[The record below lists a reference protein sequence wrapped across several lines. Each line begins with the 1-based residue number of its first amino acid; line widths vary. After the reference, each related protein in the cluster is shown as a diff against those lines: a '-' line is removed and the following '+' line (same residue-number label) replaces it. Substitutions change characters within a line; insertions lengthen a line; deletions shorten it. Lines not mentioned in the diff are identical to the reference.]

1 MIIQK
6 FFINNLVGSVFALAL
21 MGFMF
26 GFTISWS
33 SPVIPK
39 IQNLSDD
46 SPFDRDITDT
56 EISWMT
62 SLVVLGSCCGCW
74 IFGFLTS
81 IIGRKLSTIF
91 LGVPMALSYLL
102 MVIFRTVHVY
112 YVARFIMGFT
122 LGGGNIVSMTYA
134 SEIASKSN
142 RGVIG
147 TVSGTSLAIGTLF
160 CYSIG
165 PWISVTTLNII
176 LSIFPLITIAICIIF
191 CEETPYY
198 YLMKGKEHLAKKAL
212 STFRPAGTNI
222 EEELKEIISKI
233 EEQKSGNF
241 WELIKSKPVLK
252 SLFIGNML
260 LIFQQFTGINGIS
273 MYSQS
278 IFDITG
284 SNLSSAVCSIIL
296 GALQLTS
303 GSIAPIVVDR
313 FNRRSLMILSA
324 SGMILFEVLLGI
336 YCIFY
341 DEDKVSSSLK
351 FVPILCL
358 AGFMFSYNFGIGPLC
373 WVVTSEIYAARVK
386 SMAMAFSV
394 FTYYVV
400 GFVISR
406 YFKTVENAIHIGP
419 LFFIF
424 AGCCGLCI
432 AFIVFFVI
440 ETKGKTLEQIQDQL
454 ER

>member
-1 MIIQK
+1 MIIQT
-6 FFINNLVGSVFALAL
+6 FFINNLVGSVIALAL

-33 SPVIPK
+33 SPVMPK
-39 IQNLSDD
+39 IQNLSSD
-46 SPFDRDITDT
+46 SPFDRAITDT

-74 IFGFLTS
+74 MFGFLTS
-81 IIGRKLSTIF
+81 TIGRRFSTII
-91 LGVPMALSYLL
+91 LGVPMATSYLL
-102 MVIFRTVHVY
+102 MAIFRTVPVY

-134 SEIASKSN
+134 SEISSQSN
-142 RGVIG
+142 RGVIS
-147 TVSGTSLAIGTLF
+147 TVAGTSLAIGTLF

-165 PWISVTTLNII
+165 PWVSVTELNII
-176 LSIFPLITIAICIIF
+176 LSVFPLITIAICIIF
-191 CEETPYY
+191 CEESPYY
-198 YLMKGKEHLAKKAL
+198 YLVKGEEDLAKKAL
-212 STFRPAGTNI
+212 MTFRPPGTDVDKEL
-222 EEELKEIISKI
+222 EEILIKI

-241 WELIKSKPVLK
+241 WKIIKSKSVTK

-278 IFDITG
+278 IFDETG

-313 FNRRSLMILSA
+313 FNRRSLMIVSA

-336 YCIFY
+336 YCVV
-341 DEDKVSSSLK
+341 DQVSSFFK

-373 WVVTSEIYAARVK
+373 WVVTSEIYAARIK

-394 FTYYVV
+394 FVYYVV
-400 GFVISR
+400 GFVVTR
-406 YFKTVENAIHIGP
+406 YFKAVQNAIGIGA

-432 AFIVFFVI
+432 AFIVFCVI
-440 ETKGKTLEQIQDQL
+440 ETKGKTLEQIQDRL